1 MSFSGEELQ
10 KPVAYIGALECGI
23 GLSEYFAVAVLRA
36 GHDSRVSDHD
46 DRRAVEV
53 ERGLGGNLSGDVLM
67 FGVCDLQQSFLDVGI
82 VSEIQKAGFCGRNGW
97 QADDPFR
104 SRGSRKQVAASW

>member
-1 MSFSGEELQ
+1 
-10 KPVAYIGALECGI
+10 
-23 GLSEYFAVAVLRA
+23 
-36 GHDSRVSDHD
+36 
-46 DRRAVEV
+46 
-53 ERGLGGNLSGDVLM
+53 M